1 MNIIFVSNKMAKA
14 KSLSI
19 LQTSLLL
26 ALFMLVPVLLTMLF
40 VTPVNNIK
48 EQGMKALLPPQLKS
62 SIISSQVHLDA
73 YAKELGELQARMM
86 RLDAQ
91 GQRLAKLAGE
101 KDKQVINNLD
111 FKPRY
116 DVKPAINA
124 NPSDKAELKNK
135 AQARVKTKL
144 KAGVQVLGDDLPLLK
159 EIDSADEVDSSA
171 NANAVSNSWF
181 INAKTLASLPLEGR
195 GGPLVNA
202 RPMTELDLQA
212 AIVELTKAVDARDD
226 FLSSIEAKLLQK
238 SVLKDMLP
246 NSSPVAAGYNSSS
259 YGWRIDPF
267 NGSKAFHEGLD
278 FPAATGTVIHA
289 AADGIVSFAEL
300 THDYG
305 NIVKVNHGSG
315 LETRYAH
322 ASKLLVK
329 VGERV
334 TKGQAVALVG
344 STGRSTGPHLHY
356 EIRLNGNSLDPRKY
370 LQG

>member
-1 MNIIFVSNKMAKA
+1 MAKA
-14 KSLSI
+14 KSLSV
-19 LQTSLLL
+19 LQAGLLIAGL
-26 ALFMLVPVLLTMLF
+26 VLVPVLLTLLF
-40 VTPVNNIK
+40 ITPKDNIK
-48 EQGMKALLPPQLKS
+48 QQGMRALLPPHLKS

-91 GQRLAKLAGE
+91 SQRLAKLASGN
-101 KDKQVINNLD
+101 DTRVINNPN
-111 FKPRY
+111 FKSRA
-116 DVKPAINA
+116 DLKLLSNVKSSAISN
-124 NPSDKAELKNK
+124 S
-135 AQARVKTKL
+135 RVKVTI
-144 KAGVQVLGDDLPLLK
+144 P
-159 EIDSADEVDSSA
+159 A
-171 NANAVSNSWF
+171 NASSE
-181 INAKTLASLPLEGR
+181 LEGR
-195 GGPLVNA
+195 GGPLINS

-212 AIVELTKAVDARDD
+212 AIVELTKAVDARDES
-226 FLSSIEAKLLQK
+226 LSSIEAKILQQ

-246 NSSPVAAGYNSSS
+246 NSSPVEAGYNSSS

-289 AADGIVSFAEL
+289 AADGIVSMAE
-300 THDYG
+300 HSAAYG
-305 NIVKVNHGSG
+305 NIVKVEHGSG

-334 TKGQAVALVG
+334 IKGQAVALVG

-356 EIRLNGNSLDPRKY
+356 EIRFNGNSLDPRQY
-370 LQG
+370 LQNRAS